1 MEIFYSE
8 TPEGVPKD
16 FYTAEFRDKSWGTI
30 HVPSNWEMEGYGD
43 RIFRN
48 VAAPFPI
55 IRTRSSGGINS
66 ESDAFAVSVPN
77 VPREYNPTGAYR
89 KIFTV
94 PSSWSG
100 DQIFLRME
108 KTASAS
114 FVWINGQQVGY
125 NEGAQEPA
133 EYNITEYVKPGTNT
147 IAVFVTKYSDG
158 YYLEGQDYWR
168 FAGIFDD
175 VIFIRYS
182 KRSFV

>member
-100 DQIFLRME
+100 DQIFLRMG
-108 KTASAS
+108 KNRLRLHLFGLTGNKL
-114 FVWINGQQVGY
+114 VIMKVLRNLL
-125 NEGAQEPA
+125 
-133 EYNITEYVKPGTNT
+133 NT
-147 IAVFVTKYSDG
+147 I
-158 YYLEGQDYWR
+158 LQNMLNPGQIPLL
-168 FAGIFDD
+168 FLLQSILMAIT
-175 VIFIRYS
+175 
-182 KRSFV
+182 